1 MIRYKEKGKAQVMI
15 GGREYGTVEIG
26 HEDMPRK
33 AMSRFLEV
41 LQQIKIGEQPHFNLV
56 FGEGDIR
63 RGITIVDG
71 IVYAVEKNRSD
82 MKTCR
87 VDYAGLGLSEDSPV
101 EEAVFNI
108 CMEAL
113 EECSDDIGKWAKEL
127 IHDDDIEVEDEK
139 RIDYIWDF
147 YSDAVD
153 AKGELTAAINYFR
166 MPASKK
172 RIREKAFEI
181 EMLRETVRAPY
192 EVAKMCD
199 KA

>member
-1 MIRYKEKGKAQVMI
+1 
-15 GGREYGTVEIG
+15 
-26 HEDMPRK
+26 
-33 AMSRFLEV
+33 
-41 LQQIKIGEQPHFNLV
+41 
-56 FGEGDIR
+56 
-63 RGITIVDG
+63 
-71 IVYAVEKNRSD
+71 

-101 EEAVFNI
+101 EEAIFNI